1 MQTTRKYL
9 MCPPTYFDPNA
20 WDINPWMT
28 TTPSPDQAYDP
39 QLAERQWLAL
49 VEQHQALGHGVR
61 IMSPQAGLAD
71 QIFSANF
78 ALCIGQQAMLGRPRP
93 HQRRPEIKFARSEL
107 ERLGYT
113 DIAIAPYDFS
123 GQGDALPVGDD
134 LIFMGMGWRTDPQMA
149 KELATYFQRLVLPLS
164 TIPDTLDPSNSRFY
178 DLDLAVAVL
187 GDNLIACCLEALT
200 PTSRLLLEGLPGDQ
214 DIDIIEVS
222 LAEALTGA
230 LNLISDG
237 QNVMMPLAN
246 APIFQASLV
255 DRGFTVYGMEVSEL
269 WKGGGAVRCTS
280 LDIHGAPIV

>member
-1 MQTTRKYL
+1 MTSQAI
-9 MCPPTYFDPNA
+9 DPG
-20 WDINPWMT
+20 
-28 TTPSPDQAYDP
+28 
-39 QLAERQWLAL
+39 LASRQWQAL

-78 ALCIGQQAMLGRPRP
+78 ALCIGPQVMLGSPRP
-93 HQRRPEIKFARSEL
+93 SQRRPEIKFARSEL

-187 GDNLIACCLEALT
+187 RDNLIACCLEALT
-200 PTSRLLLEGLPGDQ
+200 TDSQRRIALLPRDQ
-214 DIDIIEVS
+214 GIEVIEVS
-222 LAEALTGA
+222 MAEALTGT

-246 APIFQASLV
+246 APNFQASLV

-269 WKGGGAVRCTS
+269 WKGGGAVRCTA